1 MCFSV
6 VYLCMDESCFMGIIF
21 DLDHHHPTQIYSE
34 YFHFITIFWIINVV
48 FLINQNFIIV

>member
-6 VYLCMDESCFMGIIF
+6 VYLCMDESCFMGFFYI
-21 DLDHHHPTQIYSE
+21 DHHHPTQIYSE

-48 FLINQNFIIV
+48 FLINQYFIIV

>member
-6 VYLCMDESCFMGIIF
+6 VYLCMDESCFIGIIF

-48 FLINQNFIIV
+48 FLINQYFIIV